1 MKWSV
6 QQLNK
11 LAVKPYQFELSLD
24 FSEYAERVE
33 EIISID
39 EVKVTG
45 VVTKLEN
52 DTFWFNYRIVA
63 PLVLQCGLTLEP
75 VDYVFEQEY
84 EDIFSKEE
92 SDEVFYIEGNTI
104 DFAEVVWSNI
114 IIDKPLTVHHP
125 NAYEILESRG
135 IVLGEMPELEEDE
148 EIIYEDDG
156 TKSEQER

>member
-33 EIISID
+33 DIISID

-45 VVTKLEN
+45 VVTKIEN
-52 DTFWFNYRIVA
+52 DTFRFNYRIVA